1 MRSKEVENSIKELTE
16 IIELS
21 KEEIENN
28 YENITAI
35 LDIVDLK
42 SLKTLLNYIS
52 ELEEKVNTIDTQ
64 FIHKDKVF
72 EIVELMNK
80 HIDIY
85 NDTVDKFNKLLEV
98 K

>member
-1 MRSKEVENSIKELTE
+1 MRSKEVEKAIDVLNKGVYNANLFGSSSMITLTPKV
-16 IIELS
+16 LQ
-21 KEEIENN
+21 
-28 YENITAI
+28 IT
-35 LDIVDLK
+35 
-42 SLKTLLNYIS
+42 LNYIS